1 MPNGDEIMFKK
12 LREELKD
19 LGISKWALEKQFL
32 LPYEIYIISK
42 RLKISEN
49 EAVEL
54 TRKYLNAERKRYV

>member
-12 LREELKD
+12 LREVLKD
-19 LGISKWALEKQFL
+19 LGLSKWALKKQFL

>member
-12 LREELKD
+12 LREVLKD
-19 LGISKWALEKQFL
+19 LGLSKWALKKQFL

-54 TRKYLNAERKRYV
+54 TRKYLNTERKRYV